1 MRTIFDKHKAT
12 LRGFALFALT
22 FLLPLQ
28 ASAIAYCAIREPVQS
43 IQQFFPD
50 FTSYKTLDGVISD
63 TVRFSVQQKL
73 SGKTFNEAGR
83 HNLYVVFGS
92 DGVAGFVHARTEKG
106 AYGLDEII
114 WSINQNLSIKG
125 FAYQRQ
131 RGTRMNPA
139 QLEHYNALVS
149 GHTAESLEKLLFDE
163 KKLTTPEIKLFE
175 SALKALLV
183 TQGIWGGEI
192 SQL

>member
-12 LRGFALFALT
+12 LRGFILFSLT

-50 FTSYKTLDGVISD
+50 FTSYKTLDGEISD
-63 TVRFSVQQKL
+63 TVRVSVQQKL
-73 SGKTFNEAGR
+73 SEKTFNEAGR

-106 AYGLDEII
+106 LYGLDEII
-114 WSINQNLSIKG
+114 WSIYPNLSIKG

-131 RGTRMNPA
+131 RGTRMNAA
-139 QLEHYNALVS
+139 QLEHYKTLVS
-149 GHTAESLEKLLFDE
+149 GQTAESLEELLDE
-163 KKLTTPEIKLFE
+163 NKLTVPEIKLFE

-192 SQL
+192 SEL

>member
-12 LRGFALFALT
+12 LRGFALFSLT
-22 FLLPLQ
+22 VLLPLQ

-73 SGKTFNEAGR
+73 STKTFDEAGR

-106 AYGLDEII
+106 VYGLDEII

-192 SQL
+192 SEL

>member
-12 LRGFALFALT
+12 LRGFALFSLT
-22 FLLPLQ
+22 ILLPLQ

-63 TVRFSVQQKL
+63 TVRLNVQQKL
-73 SGKTFNEAGR
+73 STKTFNEAGR

-114 WSINQNLSIKG
+114 WSIYPDLSIKG

-149 GHTAESLEKLLFDE
+149 GQTAESLGELLDE
-163 KKLTTPEIKLFE
+163 NKLTAPEIKLYE

-183 TQGIWGGEI
+183 TQGIWGSEI
-192 SQL
+192 SEL